1 MKGGIVDIELWRLI
15 AAYIF
20 VVFLIVFVKIRK
32 ISREKQI
39 ILASFRM
46 TLQLV
51 LAGFVLILIFKHPNP
66 FVTILFIIG
75 MEIFAVTNI
84 FKQLDVFLRKESKLM
99 VAFAMV
105 GGSLLTLVYFNFV
118 VIHFSPWYEPRYF
131 ISIAGMIV
139 GNSMTALTL
148 GLINFLDGL
157 RNQREIVE
165 GSLLLGAT
173 PKDAVKPFMDRA
185 FDSAILPTLNNMLGM
200 GIVFLPG
207 MMSGQI
213 LSGISP
219 LVAIEYQIAI
229 LLGILGSTT
238 LTVMIF
244 IVGGYQ
250 SFFSKDAQILPL
262 EDKNFIKEDRG

>member
-1 MKGGIVDIELWRLI
+1 MKGGIVDIELWRLV
-15 AAYIF
+15 AAYVF
-20 VVFLIVFVKIRK
+20 VVLLIVIVKIRK

-39 ILASFRM
+39 ILASIRM

-51 LAGFVLILIFKHPNP
+51 LAGFVLTAIFKHPNP

-84 FKQLDVFLRKESKLM
+84 FKQIDVHMRKEAKIRI
-99 VAFAMV
+99 AAAMV
-105 GGSLLTLVYFNFV
+105 GGSILTLIYFNLV
-118 VIHFSPWYEPRYF
+118 VIHFKPWYDPRYF

-148 GLINFLDGL
+148 ALKNFLDGL
-157 RNQREIVE
+157 RNQKDIVE

-207 MMSGQI
+207 LMSGQI
-213 LSGISP
+213 LSGIRP

-229 LLGILGSTT
+229 LLGILGSAA
-238 LTVMIF
+238 LTVLIF
-244 IVGGYQ
+244 IIGGYQ
-250 SFFSKDAQILPL
+250 SFFTKDAQIFPI
-262 EDKNFIKEDRG
+262 EDKKFSKRV